1 MNRYRRSL
9 QMPSGRPYPH
19 MDLTD
24 PALDF
29 VEIAHGMGVSGRRVT
44 RPADIQAAV
53 REALALG
60 KPYVLDILMDG
71 RVPAQ

>member
-1 MNRYRRSL
+1 
-9 QMPSGRPYPH
+9 
-19 MDLTD
+19 MDLTN

-44 RPADIQAAV
+44 HPADIQAAV
-53 REALALG
+53 REALALE

-71 RVPAQ
+71 RVPA